1 MSFWVVGATVV
12 AGAISGDAAANAG
25 EKGHAAALVNKALN
39 DVAAS
44 QKIASGQRA
53 AIEERRQ
60 ADLVAS
66 RALVVGSAQG
76 ASDDLERLTAD
87 IFAEGEYRA
96 SVAMYEAETEA
107 QNIKTAGDRELQAQK
122 ARQSGMREAAV
133 ATTLSSTI
141 QAFGSYKAAG
151 AKK

>member
-12 AGAISGDAAANAG
+12 AGAISGDASANAG